1 MLEEDRHNRS
11 NALKTLKNRAAR
23 EFYCAEE
30 NITDEI
36 RDYLKSLVHTFPFRN
51 HILDDNGD
59 RLPPEHLQQ
68 FCMFAIDDHGE
79 IQLKNLI
86 DSAFEIS
93 NDFRMRSHMPVSN
106 LVHLPRT
113 DCFKAEIGGRPRP
126 SHTYDYDLFGVVL
139 SYHGVTIGISPGQYR
154 NLVADKIAEHQ
165 DELDAM
171 GTVDDDPYWDARI
184 KELMVNNL
192 ASFYLA
198 KGIVSAL
205 RRIPKAS
212 LAELRPAQTNANI
225 FSNNHMVVLDSTRVE
240 PTDLIAALH
249 DHGIVTCSIVSIGG
263 DVPAHL
269 FMEDSHDSKLWTEG
283 LGEGYCNHSYFICQN
298 DCP

>member
-1 MLEEDRHNRS
+1 
-11 NALKTLKNRAAR
+11 
-23 EFYCAEE
+23 
-30 NITDEI
+30 
-36 RDYLKSLVHTFPFRN
+36 
-51 HILDDNGD
+51 
-59 RLPPEHLQQ
+59 
-68 FCMFAIDDHGE
+68 
-79 IQLKNLI
+79 
-86 DSAFEIS
+86 
-93 NDFRMRSHMPVSN
+93 MPVSN

-225 FSNNHMVVLDSTRVE
+225 FSNNHMVVLGE
-240 PTDLIAALH
+240 
-249 DHGIVTCSIVSIGG
+249 CQ
-263 DVPAHL
+263 PAHNHTS
-269 FMEDSHDSKLWTEG
+269 FMQKFNKHKL
-283 LGEGYCNHSYFICQN
+283 LR
-298 DCP
+298 